1 MAFFK
6 PNFLSDRRLE
16 LQRAVHK
23 FQYQL
28 NGTTWLDGTINE
40 KTIEGNAVVVFVDVP
55 SSGKADTITGARFY
69 DANGRL
75 GGEQALSLARKDINS
90 ALIRF
95 VFPLDEGTL

>member
-6 PNFLSDRRLE
+6 PDFLNDRRQE
-16 LQRAVHK
+16 LFRAVHK

-40 KTIEGNAVVVFVDVP
+40 KIIEGNAVVVFVDVP
-55 SSGKADTITGARFY
+55 SSGKADTITGTRFF
-69 DANGRL
+69 DTSGKL
-75 GGEQALSLARKDINS
+75 GGEQTLSLARKDING

-95 VFPLDEGTL
+95 VFPLDEGKL